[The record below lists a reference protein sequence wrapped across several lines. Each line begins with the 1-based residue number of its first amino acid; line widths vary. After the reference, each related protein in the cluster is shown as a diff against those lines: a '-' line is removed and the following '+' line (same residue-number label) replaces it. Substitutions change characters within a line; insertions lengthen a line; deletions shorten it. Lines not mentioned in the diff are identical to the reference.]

1 MPQPTTRTRSAAN
14 TNTEKK
20 AATMPAIGTT
30 GTGTTL
36 SANQVQ
42 AVEHLVQH
50 LDGTVPRKT
59 LALIGGR
66 GSGKTTLIRDLLESR
81 NVRHT
86 SLHRRVIGTVVD
98 ATQLADG
105 LSAWQYLI
113 FAVLERLV
121 DATQPTPPQ
130 IILDLHGELRN
141 LVKIDPKNEQA
152 VQLATAAFAHHF
164 RTAWQ
169 SIVLNSVAKANAT
182 FVVAL
187 DHVDEVSADQATQL
201 MEAAKYF
208 LNAPGCTCVLCADAD
223 LLIDKLDRSA
233 PGTDGEAI
241 LNSWAA
247 ARVELQSSA
256 FNLPRTVGRSTTSTT
271 QTPSKAPAA
280 EAQPISKSTSRA
292 IKAEPEVAAPSNKQ
306 APQPQQHSIKPA
318 TTPAAVTASAAAHMP
333 KPTGKIDVPEAVYG
347 MLHTWL
353 QADGGKINTALTQW
367 RTAMRGIMKRAQ
379 EGQRTGINSEHITK
393 IVAMRQ
399 LCPEL
404 FDAARFDAAM
414 LVGLER
420 RAGHP
425 KLAEVG
431 NEFDKVIANNAQL
444 KTLFKAQPLFSNLET
459 RDLATALRLCNVD
472 ELVMEGASVGTD
484 APAAALPE
492 PMNVRRTTVREV
504 ALPQINGRWMPLII
518 TVSTVTAGMFV
529 IDRLPKLFIEPGK
542 PALNGLFEL
551 ATVSRDTA
559 SLMNSSLAIGA
570 ELISVALALLMLVF
584 WGASRATGRGGTL
597 YATSFGLIL
606 GAMAANLVDRLAYGA
621 VLNYIH
627 IGNLPV
633 FNLAHIGLLLGA
645 ALLAV
650 SMFLHREPANAVT
663 E

>member
-1 MPQPTTRTRSAAN
+1 
-14 TNTEKK
+14 
-20 AATMPAIGTT
+20 MPATPATSAT

-42 AVEHLVQH
+42 AVEHIVQH

-59 LALIGGR
+59 LALLGGR

-98 ATQLADG
+98 ATQLTDG

-169 SIVLNSVAKANAT
+169 SIVLNSIAKANAT

-187 DHVDEVSADQATQL
+187 DHVDEVSANQATQL

-208 LNAPGCTCVLCADAD
+208 LNAPGSTCVLCADAD

-233 PGTDGEAI
+233 PGTDGEAM
-241 LNSWAA
+241 LNQWATT
-247 ARVELQSSA
+247 RVELQPSA
-256 FNLPRTVGRSTTSTT
+256 FNLPRAVGRSSA
-271 QTPSKAPAA
+271 QPPSTPSKAAPTQPPTPLAQPPAV
-280 EAQPISKSTSRA
+280 EAQPSNKPTSRP
-292 IKAEPEVAAPSNKQ
+292 IKPEPETAPSQ
-306 APQPQQHSIKPA
+306 RQTGQHSIKPA
-318 TTPAAVTASAAAHMP
+318 TTTAAVTASAAAHLP
-333 KPTGKIDVPEAVYG
+333 KPTGKIDVPEAVYA

-379 EGQRTGINSEHITK
+379 EGQRTGLNSDHITK

-444 KTLFKAQPLFSNLET
+444 KTLFKAQPLFSSIET

-472 ELVMEGASVGTD
+472 ELVMEGASAGAGASAGVD
-484 APAAALPE
+484 APAVAMPE
-492 PMNVRRTTVREV
+492 PMNARRTTVREV
-504 ALPQINGRWMPLII
+504 TLPPLSGHWMPLIV
-518 TVSTVTAGMFV
+518 TVSTVTVGMFV
-529 IDRLPKLFIEPGK
+529 VDRLPKLFIEAGK

-645 ALLAV
+645 VLLAA
-650 SMFLHREPANAVT
+650 SMFMHREPANAVT